1 MTQQRLASEAQVS
14 ARHVSFLENG
24 RSRPSREMVL
34 VLASVLE
41 LGLRDR
47 NVLLDSAGFAP
58 VYSSSE
64 LEGAALAPVRRAIEL
79 VLVKQ
84 EPYASVLMDRC
95 WNVLRFNEGAVRM
108 FGALF
113 APGVPAPVQ
122 ANLVRAALHP
132 AGLRRSLLN
141 WEDVASRTLARLER
155 DCTLHPEDEERHAL
169 RDEVR
174 GYPGVEELPV
184 GSLGVGHPVAVIN
197 LRVGTQEVTL
207 STLLTTVG
215 TPLDVTAQELIIE
228 SFYPADEASDAW
240 IKGLGVGSDER

>member
-14 ARHVSFLENG
+14 ARHISFLENG

-41 LGLRDR
+41 LGLRER
-47 NVLLDSAGFAP
+47 NVLLGSAGFAP

-64 LEGAALAPVRRAIEL
+64 LDGDVLAPVRRAIEL
-79 VLVKQ
+79 LLAKQ
-84 EPYASVLMDRC
+84 EPYASVLLDRC
-95 WNVLRFNEGAVRM
+95 WNVLRFNEGAMRL
-108 FGALF
+108 FGAVLTPG
-113 APGVPAPVQ
+113 APALVQ

-132 AGLRRSLLN
+132 AGLRTSLLN
-141 WEDVASRTLARLER
+141 WEEFASRTLARLDR
-155 DCTLHPEDEERHAL
+155 DCALHPEDQERHAL

-174 GYPGVEELPV
+174 GYPGVEALAV
-184 GSLGVGHPVAVIN
+184 GTLGPGHPVAVIS
-197 LRVGTQEVTL
+197 LRVGAQEVKL

-215 TPLDVTAQELIIE
+215 TPLDVTTQELTIE

-240 IKGLGVGSDER
+240 IKALAAGRDGH